1 MTNSIHI
8 LNLLLIA
15 HLLKRMVKSKSIKL
29 VTELEQLLPN
39 DVAHRWK
46 NYLFVETVLFD
57 LASDLPSRK
66 GRHGI

>member
-29 VTELEQLLPN
+29 VTELEQLLQN
-39 DVAHRWK
+39 VAHRWK

-66 GRHGI
+66 GRHRI